1 MTPFPTILAGNPN
14 LRKID
19 KMNLETF
26 TFDIDADGVA
36 HAVFDVPGR
45 SMNTLTGKAIADIIA
60 ITNEIATNDKIVGA
74 VLSSGKPSGFCAGA
88 DLGEMGELAGGKPTS
103 EMTEAELKKAQFDR
117 GFSLNKTLRELETC
131 GKPVACALNGL
142 ALGGGLEVALACH
155 YRVAANDNP
164 KLQFG
169 LPEAKIGLLPGAGGT
184 QRLPRLIGVQAAL
197 EHILQGKS
205 MRADKAL
212 SLGVVS
218 ELVPAA
224 ETVAKAKEW
233 VLANPD
239 AKAPWDEKGFKMPG
253 GVVHKSPGAGQV
265 AAMANAMLMS
275 QSYGNYP
282 AQKNIL
288 SCVYEGTQLPI
299 DAALRVETRYFINT
313 QQRPEAKAMIRT
325 LFLSMQALGKG
336 ASRPADVPKYEL
348 NKVAVIGAGL
358 MGAGIA
364 YEQARAGIE
373 TVLVDVSMENAE
385 KGKDYSR
392 KLVEKGIK
400 RGKLTEEKGEA
411 LLARITPTDN
421 YDDFKGADLVVE
433 AVYENPELKA
443 KITKLAEEQLGE
455 AAVFGS
461 NTSTLPITGLAEA
474 SSRPENFIG
483 IHFFSPVERMGLV
496 EIIMGEKT
504 TQETLAKSIDYV
516 LAIRKTPIVVNDSRG
531 FYTSRCFGTYT
542 QEGLSML
549 AEGIKPAIIENVG
562 RQSGM
567 PMGPLEVSD
576 SVGLDT
582 ALKVGRQMAQASGI
596 DYSGNELGQMMAWI
610 VEDKG
615 RLGRKAGK
623 GFYDYGDNGKP
634 TRIWPDLNSQIEVKV
649 DECPPEM
656 KKELTNRFLVRQAI
670 EVARCFEEGV
680 ITDARDGDIGS
691 ILAWGFAPYTGG
703 CCSYV
708 DLIWGIKEF
717 VAEADRLA
725 DKYGDRFR
733 PNDMLRDMAAKG
745 EGFYDR
751 FAPAD
756 AGKAAA

>member
-1 MTPFPTILAGNPN
+1 
-14 LRKID
+14 
-19 KMNLETF
+19 MNLETF
-26 TFDIDADGVA
+26 SFDIDADGIA

-45 SMNTLTGKAIADIIA
+45 SMNTLTAKAIGDIIA
-60 ITNEIATNDKIVGA
+60 ITAEVASNDKITGL

-88 DLGEMGELAGGKPTS
+88 DLGEMGQAAGGKPES
-103 EMTEAELKKAQFDR
+103 EMSEAELKKAQFDR
-117 GFSLNKTLRELETC
+117 GFALNKTLRELETC
-131 GKPVACALNGL
+131 GKPVAVALNGL
-142 ALGGGLEVALACH
+142 ALGGGLEVALAGH

-164 KLQFG
+164 KIQFG

-184 QRLPRLIGVQAAL
+184 QRLPRLIGVQNAL
-197 EHILQGKS
+197 PLILEGKS
-205 MRADKAL
+205 FNAEKAL
-212 SLGVVS
+212 GMGVVN
-218 ELVPAA
+218 ELAA
-224 ETVAKAKEW
+224 SSETVDKCKAWIK
-233 VLANPD
+233 ANPD

-253 GVVHKSPGAGQV
+253 GVVHRSPGAGQV
-265 AAMANAMLMS
+265 ATMANAMLMS
-275 QSYGNYP
+275 KTYGNYP

-288 SCVYEGTQLPI
+288 SCVYEGSLVPI
-299 DAALRVETRYFINT
+299 DAALRIETRYFINT
-313 QQRPEAKAMIRT
+313 QQRPEAKAMIRS
-325 LFLSMQALGKG
+325 LFLSTQALSKG
-336 ASRPADVPKYEL
+336 ASRPAGYDKYAL

-373 TVLVDVSMENAE
+373 TVLVDISVENAE

-392 KLVEKGIK
+392 KLVEKQVS
-400 RGKLTEEKGEA
+400 RGKMTQEKGDA
-411 LLARITPTDN
+411 LLARITPSDN
-421 YDDFKGADLVVE
+421 YDHFKGADLVVE
-433 AVYENPELKA
+433 AVFENPELKA
-443 KITKLAEEQLGE
+443 KITKMAEAQLGD
-455 AAVFGS
+455 AAVMGS

-474 SSRPENFIG
+474 SVRPENFIG

-496 EIIMGEKT
+496 EIIMGDKT
-504 TQETLAKSIDYV
+504 SEETLAKSIDYV

-542 QEGLSML
+542 QEGMQML

-582 ALKVGRQMAQASGI
+582 ALKVGRQMSAAAGI
-596 DYSGNELGQMMAWI
+596 DYNANELGQMMAWL
-610 VEDKG
+610 VEDEG
-615 RLGRKAGK
+615 RVGRKAGK
-623 GFYDYGDNGKP
+623 GFYDYNEKGKP
-634 TRIWPDLNSQIEVKV
+634 ARLWPDLNKKIDVKV

-656 KKELTNRFLVRQAI
+656 KTELTSRFLVRQAI

-733 PNDMLRDMAAKG
+733 PGDMLRDMAAKG
-745 EGFYDR
+745 EGFYTR
-751 FAPAD
+751 FPPA
-756 AGKAAA
+756 GSQVKAAA

>member
-1 MTPFPTILAGNPN
+1 
-14 LRKID
+14 
-19 KMNLETF
+19 MNLKTF
-26 TFDIDADGVA
+26 KWDVDGDGIA

-60 ITNEIATNDKIVGA
+60 ITNEVATNEAIKGLVI
-74 VLSSGKPSGFCAGA
+74 SSGKPSGFCAGA
-88 DLGEMGELAGGKPTS
+88 DLGEMGQQAGGKTES
-103 EMTEAELKKAQFDR
+103 EMSEAELKKAQFDR

-131 GKPVACALNGL
+131 GKPIAVALNGL
-142 ALGGGLEVALACH
+142 ALGGGLEVALAGH
-155 YRVAANDNP
+155 YRVAADDNP
-164 KLQFG
+164 RIQFG

-184 QRLPRLIGVQAAL
+184 QRLPRLIGVQEAL
-197 EHILQGKS
+197 PLILEGKS
-205 MRADKAL
+205 FDAKKAHAM
-212 SLGVVS
+212 GVVN
-218 ELVPAA
+218 ELVPG
-224 ETVAKAKEW
+224 EQTVSAAKAW
-233 VLANPD
+233 VKANPE
-239 AKAPWDEKGFKMPG
+239 AKAPWDEKGYKVPG
-253 GVVHKSPGAGQV
+253 GVVHRSPGAGQV
-265 AAMANAMLMS
+265 ATMSNAMLMAKT
-275 QSYGNYP
+275 YGNYP

-288 SCVYEGTQLPI
+288 SCVYEGIQMPI
-299 DAALRVETRYFINT
+299 DAGLRIETRYFINT
-313 QQRPEAKAMIRT
+313 QQRPEAKAMIRS

-336 ASRPADVPKYEL
+336 ASRPQGVPKYEL

-373 TVLVDVSMENAE
+373 TVLVDVSVENAE

-392 KLVEKGIK
+392 KLVEKQVS
-400 RGKLTEEKGEA
+400 RGKMSQEKGDA
-411 LLARITPTDN
+411 LLARIHPTDN

-433 AVYENPELKA
+433 AVFENPELKA
-443 KITKLAEEQLGE
+443 RITKMAEEQLSDT
-455 AAVFGS
+455 AVMGS
-461 NTSTLPITGLAEA
+461 NTSTLQITGLAGA
-474 SSRPENFIG
+474 SVRPENFIG

-516 LAIRKTPIVVNDSRG
+516 LAIKKTPIVVNDSRG

-542 QEGLSML
+542 QEGMQML
-549 AEGIKPAIIENVG
+549 GEGIKPAIIENVG

-582 ALKVGRQMAQASGI
+582 ALKVGRQMAEAAGM

-615 RLGRKAGK
+615 RVGRKAGK
-623 GFYDYGDNGKP
+623 GFYDYNEKGKP
-634 TRIWPDLNSQIEVKV
+634 ERIWPDINEQIEVKV
-649 DECPPEM
+649 DECPPAM
-656 KKELTNRFLVRQAI
+656 KQELINRFLVRQAV

-708 DLIWGIKEF
+708 DLIWGIGPF
-717 VAEADRLA
+717 VEEADRLA
-725 DKYGDRFR
+725 AKFGDRFKV
-733 PNDMLRDMAAKG
+733 PDMLRDMAAKG

-751 FAPAD
+751 FPPAD
-756 AGKAAA
+756 AAKQAA

>member
-1 MTPFPTILAGNPN
+1 
-14 LRKID
+14 
-19 KMNLETF
+19 MNLETF
-26 TFDIDADGVA
+26 SFEIDSDGVA

-60 ITNEIATNDKIVGA
+60 ITNEISSNEKIVGA
-74 VLSSGKPSGFCAGA
+74 VFSSGKPSGFCAGA
-88 DLGEMGELAGGKPTS
+88 DLGEMGQQAGGKPES
-103 EMTEAELKKAQFDR
+103 EMSEAELKQAQFDR
-117 GFSLNKTLRELETC
+117 GFALNKTLRELETC
-131 GKPVACALNGL
+131 GKPVAVALNGL

-197 EHILQGKS
+197 EYILQGKS
-205 MRADKAL
+205 MKADKAL
-212 SLGVVS
+212 ALGVVN
-218 ELVPAA
+218 ELTSSD
-224 ETVAKAKEW
+224 ETVAKAKAW
-233 VLANPD
+233 VLANPE

-253 GVVHKSPGAGQV
+253 GVVHRSPGAGQV
-265 AAMANAMLMS
+265 ATMANAMLMS

-288 SCVYEGTQLPI
+288 SCIYEGTQVPI
-299 DAALRVETRYFINT
+299 DAGLRIETRYFINT
-313 QQRPEAKAMIRT
+313 QQRPEAKAMIRS

-336 ASRPADVPKYEL
+336 ASRPQGVPKYEL

-364 YEQARAGIE
+364 YEQARAGID
-373 TVLVDVSMENAE
+373 TVLVDVSVENAE

-392 KLVEKGIK
+392 KLVEKAVK
-400 RGKLTEEKGEA
+400 RGKMTEEKGEA

-433 AVYENPELKA
+433 AVFENPELKA
-443 KITKLAEEQLGE
+443 KITKMAEEQLGE
-455 AAVFGS
+455 NAVFGS

-542 QEGLSML
+542 QEGMAML

-567 PMGPLEVSD
+567 PMGALEVSD

-582 ALKVGRQMAQASGI
+582 ALKVGRQMAQAAGM

-615 RLGRKAGK
+615 RVGRKAGK

-634 TRIWPDLNSQIEVKV
+634 TRIWPDLNEQIEVKV

-656 KKELTNRFLVRQAI
+656 KRELINRFLVRQAI

-680 ITDARDGDIGS
+680 ITDARDADIGS

-703 CCSYV
+703 CCSYI
-708 DLIWGIKEF
+708 DLMWGIREF

-733 PNDMLRDMAAKG
+733 PNDLLRDMAAKG

-756 AGKAAA
+756 AEKAAA

>member
-1 MTPFPTILAGNPN
+1 
-14 LRKID
+14 
-19 KMNLETF
+19 MNLETF
-26 TFDIDADGVA
+26 GFDIDADGIA

-60 ITNEIATNDKIVGA
+60 ITKEVAENDKITGLVI
-74 VLSSGKPSGFCAGA
+74 SSGKASGFCAGA
-88 DLGEMGELAGGKPTS
+88 DLGEMGEQAGGKSPKDMS
-103 EMTEAELKKAQFDR
+103 EAELKKAQFDR
-117 GFSLNKTLRELETC
+117 GFSLNKTLRALETC
-131 GKPVACALNGL
+131 GKPIAVALNGL
-142 ALGGGLEVALACH
+142 ALGGGLEVALAGH

-197 EHILQGKS
+197 PLILQGESFK
-205 MRADKAL
+205 ADKAL
-212 SLGVVS
+212 AMGVVN
-218 ELVPAA
+218 ELTSSDK
-224 ETVAKAKEW
+224 TVDACKAWIK
-233 VLANPD
+233 ANPN
-239 AKAPWDEKGFKMPG
+239 AKAPWDEKGFKIPG
-253 GVVHKSPGAGQV
+253 GVVHRSPGAGQV
-265 AAMANAMLMS
+265 ATMANAMLMS
-275 QSYGNYP
+275 KTYGNYP

-288 SCVYEGTQLPI
+288 SCIYEGSIVPI
-299 DAALRVETRYFINT
+299 DAALRIETRYFINT
-313 QQRPEAKAMIRT
+313 QQNPEAKAMIRS
-325 LFLSMQALGKG
+325 LFLSTQALSKG
-336 ASRPADVPKYEL
+336 ASRPVGFDKYEL

-373 TVLVDVSMENAE
+373 TILVDISMENAE
-385 KGKDYSR
+385 KGKEYAR
-392 KLVEKGIK
+392 KIVDKRVK
-400 RGKLTEEKGEA
+400 RGKMTQEKGDA
-411 LLARITPTDN
+411 LLARIKPTDK

-433 AVYENPELKA
+433 AVFENPELKA
-443 KITKLAEEQLGE
+443 KITKMAEEQLSDT
-455 AAVFGS
+455 AVMGS

-504 TQETLAKSIDYV
+504 SQETLAKSIDYV

-542 QEGLSML
+542 QEGLTML

-582 ALKVGRQMAQASGI
+582 ALKVGRQMAEASGV
-596 DYSGNELGQMMAWI
+596 DYNGNELGQLMAWL
-610 VEDKG
+610 VEDQG
-615 RLGRKAGK
+615 RVGRKAGK
-623 GFYDYGDNGKP
+623 GFYDYNEKGRP
-634 TRIWPDLNSQIEVKV
+634 ERLWPDLNKQVDVTV

-656 KKELTNRFLVRQAI
+656 KKELTNRFLVRQAV

-680 ITDARDGDIGS
+680 ITDARDADIGS

-703 CCSYV
+703 CASYI
-708 DLIWGIKEF
+708 DLIWGIKPF
-717 VAEADRLA
+717 VEEAKRLEA
-725 DKYGDRFR
+725 KYGPRFK
-733 PNDMLRDMAAKG
+733 PGKMLEEMAAKG

-751 FAPAD
+751 FPPAD
-756 AGKAAA
+756 AKAKAAA

>member
-1 MTPFPTILAGNPN
+1 M
-14 LRKID
+14 K
-19 KMNLETF
+19 LETF
-26 TFDIDADGVA
+26 SFDIDGDGIA

-45 SMNTLTGKAIADIIA
+45 SMNTLTAKAVADIIS
-60 ITNEIATNDKIVGA
+60 ITKEVASNDKITGLVI
-74 VLSSGKPSGFCAGA
+74 SSGKPSGFCAGA
-88 DLGEMGELAGGKPTS
+88 DLGEMNERAGGGEQKKLS
-103 EMTEAELKKAQFDR
+103 EAELKAQQFEQ
-117 GFSLNKTLRELETC
+117 GFSLNRTLRELETC
-131 GKPVACALNGL
+131 GKPVAVALTGL
-142 ALGGGLEVALACH
+142 ALGGGLEVALAGH

-164 KLQFG
+164 RIQFG

-184 QRLPRLIGVQAAL
+184 QRLPRLVGVQEAL
-197 EHILQGKS
+197 PLILQGTS
-205 MRADKAL
+205 FNAEKAL
-212 SLGVVS
+212 KMGVVN
-218 ELVPAA
+218 ELAPAS
-224 ETVAKAKEW
+224 ETVQKCKDW
-233 VLANPD
+233 IKANPN
-239 AKAPWDEKGFKMPG
+239 AKAPWDEKGFKFPG
-253 GVVHKSPGAGQV
+253 GVVHRSPGAGQV
-265 AAMANAMLMS
+265 ATMSNAMLHAKT
-275 QSYGNYP
+275 YGNYP

-288 SCVYEGTQLPI
+288 SCVYEGSQVPI
-299 DAALRVETRYFINT
+299 DAALRIETRYFINT
-313 QQRPEAKAMIRT
+313 QQRPEAKAMIRS
-325 LFLSMQALGKG
+325 LFLSTQALSKG
-336 ASRPADVPKYEL
+336 ASRPAGFDKYEL

-373 TVLVDVSMENAE
+373 TVLVDISVENAE
-385 KGKDYSR
+385 KGKDYAR
-392 KLVEKGIK
+392 RLVEKQVS
-400 RGKLTEEKGEA
+400 RGKMSQDKGDA
-411 LLARITPTDN
+411 LLARIHPTDN

-433 AVYENPELKA
+433 AVFENPELKA
-443 KITKLAEEQLGE
+443 KITKMAEEQLTDT
-455 AAVFGS
+455 AVMGS

-474 SSRPENFIG
+474 SVRPENFIG

-504 TQETLAKSIDYV
+504 SQETLAKSIDYV

-542 QEGLSML
+542 QEGMQML

-582 ALKVGRQMAQASGI
+582 ALKVGRQMAQAAGM
-596 DYSGNELGQMMAWI
+596 DYSGNELGQFMAWI
-610 VEDKG
+610 VEDEG
-615 RLGRKAGK
+615 RVGRKAGK
-623 GFYDYGDNGKP
+623 GFYDYNEKGKP
-634 TRIWPDLNSQIEVKV
+634 ARLWPDLNKKIDVKV

-656 KKELTNRFLVRQAI
+656 KKELTNRFLVRQAV
-670 EVARCFEEGV
+670 EVARCFAEGV

-708 DLIWGIKEF
+708 DLIWGIKDF

-725 DKYGDRFR
+725 AAYGDRFKV
-733 PNDMLRDMAAKG
+733 PDLLRDMAAKG

-751 FAPAD
+751 FPPAGTP
-756 AGKAAA
+756 AKAAA

>member
-1 MTPFPTILAGNPN
+1 M
-14 LRKID
+14 K
-19 KMNLETF
+19 LETF
-26 TFDIDADGVA
+26 SFDIDGDGIA

-45 SMNTLTGKAIADIIA
+45 SMNTLTAKAVADIIS
-60 ITNEIATNDKIVGA
+60 ITKEVASNDKITGLVI
-74 VLSSGKPSGFCAGA
+74 SSGKPSGFCAGA
-88 DLGEMGELAGGKPTS
+88 DLGEMNERAGGGEKKKLS
-103 EMTEAELKKAQFDR
+103 EAELKAQQFEQ
-117 GFSLNKTLRELETC
+117 GFSLNRTLRELETC
-131 GKPVACALNGL
+131 GKPVAVALTGL
-142 ALGGGLEVALACH
+142 ALGGGLEVALAGH

-164 KLQFG
+164 RIQFG

-184 QRLPRLIGVQAAL
+184 QRLPRLVGVQEAL
-197 EHILQGKS
+197 PLILQGTS
-205 MRADKAL
+205 FNAEKAL
-212 SLGVVS
+212 KMGVVN
-218 ELVPAA
+218 ELAPAS
-224 ETVAKAKEW
+224 ETVQKCKDW
-233 VLANPD
+233 IKANPN
-239 AKAPWDEKGFKMPG
+239 AKAPWDEKGFKFPG
-253 GVVHKSPGAGQV
+253 GVVHRSPGAGQV
-265 AAMANAMLMS
+265 ATMSNAMLHAKT
-275 QSYGNYP
+275 YGNYP

-288 SCVYEGTQLPI
+288 SCVYEGSQVPI
-299 DAALRVETRYFINT
+299 DAALRIETRYFINT
-313 QQRPEAKAMIRT
+313 QQRPEAKAMIRS
-325 LFLSMQALGKG
+325 LFLSTQALSKG
-336 ASRPADVPKYEL
+336 ASRPAGFDKYEL

-373 TVLVDVSMENAE
+373 TVLVDISVENAE
-385 KGKDYSR
+385 KGKDYAR
-392 KLVEKGIK
+392 RLVEKQVS
-400 RGKLTEEKGEA
+400 RGKMSQDKGDA
-411 LLARITPTDN
+411 LLARIHPTDN

-433 AVYENPELKA
+433 AVFENPELKA
-443 KITKLAEEQLGE
+443 KITKMAEEQLTDT
-455 AAVFGS
+455 AVMGS

-474 SSRPENFIG
+474 SVRPENFIG

-504 TQETLAKSIDYV
+504 SQETLAKSIDYV

-542 QEGLSML
+542 QEGMQML

-582 ALKVGRQMAQASGI
+582 ALKVGRQMAQAAGM
-596 DYSGNELGQMMAWI
+596 DYSGNELGQFMAWI
-610 VEDKG
+610 VEDEG
-615 RLGRKAGK
+615 RVGRKAGK
-623 GFYDYGDNGKP
+623 GFYDYNEKGKP
-634 TRIWPDLNSQIEVKV
+634 ARLWPDLNKKIDVKV

-656 KKELTNRFLVRQAI
+656 KKELTNRFLVRQAV
-670 EVARCFEEGV
+670 EVARCFAEGV

-708 DLIWGIKEF
+708 DLIWGIKDF

-725 DKYGDRFR
+725 AAYGDRFKV
-733 PNDMLRDMAAKG
+733 PDLLRDMAAKG

-751 FAPAD
+751 FPPAGTP
-756 AGKAAA
+756 AKAAA

>member
-1 MTPFPTILAGNPN
+1 MDL
-14 LRKID
+14 K
-19 KMNLETF
+19 TF
-26 TFDIDADGVA
+26 SFEVDGDGVA

-45 SMNTLTGKAIADIIA
+45 SMNTITADAVRDLIQLTG
-60 ITNEIATNDKIVGA
+60 EISDNDAIVGA
-74 VLSSGKPSGFCAGA
+74 VISSGKPSGFCAGA
-88 DLGEMGELAGGKPTS
+88 DLGEMGQGAGSSGKS
-103 EMTEAELKKAQFDR
+103 DLSEAERKKAQFER
-117 GFSLNKTLRELETC
+117 GFSLNKVLRDLETC
-131 GKPVACALNGL
+131 GKPVACALEGL
-142 ALGGGLEVALACH
+142 ALGGGFEIALACH
-155 YRVAANDNP
+155 YRAASKDNP

-169 LPEAKIGLLPGAGGT
+169 LPEAKVGLLPGAGGT
-184 QRLPRLIGVQAAL
+184 QRLPRLIGVQPAL
-197 EHILQGKS
+197 EYILQGKS
-205 MRADKAL
+205 MKADKAL
-212 SLGVVS
+212 ALGVIDA
-218 ELVPAA
+218 LVPGG
-224 ETVAKAKEW
+224 ETVAKAREW
-233 VLANPD
+233 VLANPK
-239 AKAPWDEKGFKMPG
+239 AKAAWDKDGFKVPG
-253 GVVHKSPGAGQV
+253 GVVHRSPGAGQV
-265 AAMANAMLMS
+265 ATMANAMLMS
-275 QSYGNYP
+275 KTYGNYP

-288 SCVYEGTQLPI
+288 SCIYEGIQLPI

-313 QQRPEAKAMIRT
+313 QQSPESKAMIRS

-336 ASRPADVPKYEL
+336 ASRPQGVPKYEL

-364 YEQARAGIE
+364 YVQAKAGIE
-373 TVLVDVSMENAE
+373 TVLVDVSVEGAE

-392 KLVEKGIK
+392 RLVEKDIK
-400 RGKLTEEKGEA
+400 RGRLTQEKGDA
-411 LLARITPTDN
+411 LLARIHPTDS

-433 AVYENPELKA
+433 AVFENPELKA
-443 KITKLAEEQLGE
+443 KITKMAEAQISES
-455 AAVFGS
+455 AVMGS

-474 SSRPENFIG
+474 SARPANFIG

-496 EIIMGEKT
+496 EIIMGEQT
-504 TQETLAKSIDYV
+504 SQETLAKSIDYV

-542 QEGLSML
+542 QEGMQML

-582 ALKVGRQMAQASGI
+582 ALKVGRQMAAAMDI
-596 DYSGNELGQMMAWI
+596 DYDSNELGQMVAWI

-615 RLGRKAGK
+615 RTGRKAGK
-623 GFYDYGDNGKP
+623 GFYDYGPNGKP
-634 TRIWPDLNSQIEVKV
+634 TQIWPDINSQIDVKV
-649 DECPPEM
+649 DECPPDL
-656 KKELTNRFLVRQAI
+656 KEELIKRFLFRQVI

-691 ILAWGFAPYTGG
+691 ILAWGFAPYSGG

-708 DLIWGIKEF
+708 DLMWGIKAF
-717 VAEADRLA
+717 VEEADRLA

-751 FAPAD
+751 FAPAEM
-756 AGKAAA
+756 AAAA

>member
-1 MTPFPTILAGNPN
+1 
-14 LRKID
+14 
-19 KMNLETF
+19 MNLETF
-26 TFDIDADGVA
+26 KWDVDADGIA
-36 HAVFDVPGR
+36 HAIFDVPGR
-45 SMNTLTGKAIADIIA
+45 SMNTLTGQAVADIIA
-60 ITNEIATNDKIVGA
+60 LTGEVASNDAIKGL
-74 VLSSGKPSGFCAGA
+74 VLSSGKETGFCAGA
-88 DLGEMGELAGGKPTS
+88 DLGEMNETAGSAGIGTLS
-103 EMTEAELKKAQFDR
+103 EAEQKQKQFER
-117 GFSLNKTLRELETC
+117 GFALNKVLRDLETC
-131 GKPVACALNGL
+131 GKPVAVALNGL
-142 ALGGGLEVALACH
+142 ALGGGFEIALACH

-164 KLQFG
+164 KFQLG

-184 QRLPRLIGVQAAL
+184 QRLPRLIGAQEAL
-197 EHILQGKS
+197 GMILQGSSIK
-205 MRADKAL
+205 ADKAKE
-212 SLGVVS
+212 LGILHA
-218 ELVPAA
+218 LVLAA
-224 ETVAKAKEW
+224 ETVANAKAW
-233 VLANPD
+233 VKANPD
-239 AKAPWDEKGFKMPG
+239 AKAPWDEKGFKVPG
-253 GVVHKSPGAGQV
+253 GVVHKSPGANQV
-265 AAMANAMLMS
+265 AVMSNAMIMA
-275 QSYGNYP
+275 QTYGNFP

-288 SCVYEGTQLPI
+288 SCIYEGLQVPI
-299 DAALRVETRYFINT
+299 DAALRIETRYFINT
-313 QQRPEAKAMIRT
+313 QQRPEAKAMIRS
-325 LFLSMQALGKG
+325 LFLSTQALSKG
-336 ASRPADVPKYEL
+336 GNRPQGFPTYEL

-373 TVLVDVSMENAE
+373 TVLVDISVDNAE

-392 KLVEKGIK
+392 KLVEKAVS
-400 RGKLTEEKGEA
+400 RGKMSEEKGEA
-411 LLARITPTDN
+411 LLARIHPTDN

-433 AVYENPELKA
+433 AVFENPELKA
-443 KITKLAEEQLGE
+443 KITKMAEDQLSE
-455 AAVFGS
+455 TAVMGS

-474 SSRPENFIG
+474 SVRPENFIG

-504 TQETLAKSIDYV
+504 SEETLAKSIDYV
-516 LAIRKTPIVVNDSRG
+516 LKIRKTPIVVNDARG

-542 QEGLSML
+542 QEGMAML

-582 ALKVGRQMAQASGI
+582 ALKVGRQMAAASGA
-596 DYSGNELGQMMAWI
+596 DYDGNELGQMMAWL

-615 RLGRKAGK
+615 RVGRKAGK
-623 GFYDYGDNGKP
+623 GFYDYNEKGKP
-634 TRIWPDLNSQIEVKV
+634 SRLWPDLNSQIDVKI

-656 KKELTNRFLVRQAI
+656 KKELTSRLLVRQAV

-708 DLIWGIKEF
+708 DLIWGIEAF
-717 VAEADRLA
+717 VAEAERLA
-725 DKYGDRFR
+725 EAYGERFA
-733 PNDMLRDMAAKG
+733 PGAMLKDMAAKG

-751 FAPAD
+751 FPPAGEVD
-756 AGKAAA
+756 KAAA